1 MFVVLAGVSL
11 HKEPGTIL
19 QVIFTISHGETPK
32 ERGFS
37 LNKNLLPENNEEL
50 TILSLPLPL
59 SPSLSLTLSVSLY
72 LYLSI
77 SLSISLSLY
86 LSNILQS
93 KNGLKPIVDLLLCSS
108 LRSSWSELLC
118 LFLLL
123 LLLLSFLLS
132 PHIRGSHCIVF
143 CELLC
148 CFFEQNYLNAI
159 SK

>member
-1 MFVVLAGVSL
+1 MFIVLAGVSL

-32 ERGFS
+32 ERVFS

-59 SPSLSLTLSVSLY
+59 SPSLSLSLSLTLSLSLSI
-72 LYLSI
+72 SI
-77 SLSISLSLY
+77 SLSLSLSLY

-123 LLLLSFLLS
+123 LLSFLLS